1 MHHLFLTR
9 KAAASIIAALRYNL
23 ELKKIRAKMAC
34 TSSNADIPLQK
45 D

>member
-23 ELKKIRAKMAC
+23 ELKKIKTKSA
-34 TSSNADIPLQK
+34 SSISDIPPSPL
-45 D
+45 